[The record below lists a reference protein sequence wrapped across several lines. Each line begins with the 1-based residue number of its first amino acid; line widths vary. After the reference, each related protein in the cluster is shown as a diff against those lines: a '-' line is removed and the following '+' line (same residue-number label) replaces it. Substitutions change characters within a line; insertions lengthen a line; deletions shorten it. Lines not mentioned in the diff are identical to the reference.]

1 MTIEELKNKKISYIS
16 LGCDKNRVDLEEM
29 MAKISDFGFE
39 ATDIENADIVIV
51 NTCAFIL
58 PARKEA
64 INNILEMTELKK
76 RGKLEKVIATGC
88 LNQRYLDE
96 LKAYMPEVDAF
107 VPIKDNEKIVEIIAE
122 CYDLEI
128 EIKKKKKTQQTMLP
142 KHYAYLKISDG
153 CNNCCSYCTIPRI
166 RGRYRSI
173 PFEEV
178 IQRAK
183 ELVSGGAKELILV
196 AQDVSRYGID
206 LYKKYRLVELLQE
219 LSKIKNL
226 KWIRLHYLYPE
237 LVSDDLLEEIH
248 NNKKICKYLDIPLQH
263 IDNGILKSMNRR
275 ADENQ
280 VRTLINKIRTKYPE
294 ISLRSTFIVG
304 YPGETRGKF
313 NKLLT
318 FLKQTKLE
326 QVGFFPYSREEGTKA
341 FYLKGQ
347 VFEFIKQKRAKKAEK
362 IQEEIAKENNLN
374 QIGKVVEV
382 LIDDFDSEQ
391 GYYTAR
397 MQTQSPNVDFFVKID
412 CSENVKVGEFYTVQ
426 LIDYFGYSFLGTTI
440 F

>member
-1 MTIEELKNKKISYIS
+1 MTIEELKDKKVAYIS

-29 MAKISDFGFE
+29 MAKISDYGFE
-39 ATDIENADIVIV
+39 MTDIANANIVII

-64 INNILEMTELKK
+64 INNIIEMVQLKR
-76 RGKLEKVIATGC
+76 RGRLEKVIVTGC

-96 LKAYMPEVDAF
+96 LKAQLPEVDAF
-107 VPIKDNEKIVEIIAE
+107 VPIKENENIVEIIAE
-122 CYDLEI
+122 CYDIEI
-128 EIKKKKKTQQTMLP
+128 SIKKKKNTQQAMMP

-166 RGRYRSI
+166 RGRYKSV
-173 PFEEV
+173 PFEDI

-183 ELVSGGAKELILV
+183 DLVAGGAKELIIV
-196 AQDVSRYGID
+196 AQDVTRYGID

-237 LVSDDLLEEIH
+237 LVSDELLEEIH
-248 NNKKICKYLDIPLQH
+248 NNKKVCKYLDIPLQH
-263 IDNGILKSMNRR
+263 IDNKILSSMNRR

-280 VRTLINKIRTKYPE
+280 VRTLINKIRIKYPE

-304 YPGETRGKF
+304 YPGETKGKF

-318 FLKQTKLE
+318 FLKETKLE

-341 FYLKGQ
+341 FYLKNQ
-347 VFEFIKQKRAKKAEK
+347 VFEFVKQKRARKAEAT
-362 IQEEIAKENNLN
+362 QAEIAYENNIN

-382 LIDDFDSEQ
+382 LVDEFDSEN
-391 GYYTAR
+391 GCYNAR
-397 MQTQSPNVDFFVKID
+397 MQTQSPDVDFFVRID
-412 CSENVKVGEFYTVQ
+412 CSENVKPGEFYTVQ
-426 LIDYFGYSFLGTTI
+426 LIDYSDYSFIATTI

>member
-1 MTIEELKNKKISYIS
+1 MTIEELINKKIAYIS

-29 MAKISDFGFE
+29 MAKISDFGLE
-39 ATDIENADIVIV
+39 MTDISSANIVII

-64 INNILEMTELKK
+64 INNILEMIHLKK
-76 RGKLEKVIATGC
+76 REKLEKIIVTGC

-107 VPIKDNEKIVEIIAE
+107 VPIKDNENIVEIIAE
-122 CYDLEI
+122 TYDVEVQ
-128 EIKKKKKTQQTMLP
+128 IKKKKKTQKNMLP
-142 KHYAYLKISDG
+142 KHYAYLRISDG

-166 RGRYRSI
+166 RGRYRSV

-183 ELVSGGAKELILV
+183 ELVNNGAKELIVV
-196 AQDVSRYGID
+196 AQDVTRYGID

-226 KWIRLHYLYPE
+226 RWIRLHYLYPE
-237 LVSDDLLEEIH
+237 LVSDELLEEIH

-263 IDNGILKSMNRR
+263 IDNNILKSMNRR
-275 ADENQ
+275 ADESQ

-294 ISLRSTFIVG
+294 ISIRSTFIVG
-304 YPGETRGKF
+304 YPGETRGRF

-347 VFEFIKQKRAKKAEK
+347 VFEFIKHRRAKKAEETQAQIAYQNNTNHVGK
-362 IQEEIAKENNLN
+362 I
-374 QIGKVVEV
+374 VEV
-382 LIDDFDSEQ
+382 LVDEFDSEN
-391 GYYTAR
+391 GCYNAR
-397 MQTQSPNVDFFVKID
+397 METQSPNVDFFVRID
-412 CSENVKVGEFYTVQ
+412 CSEKVEVGEFYNVK
-426 LIDYFGYSFLGTTI
+426 LIGYSGYSFIATTN